1 MSRRGTNIRKR
12 ADGRWEGRYYIVDTA
27 GSKKCKSV
35 YGHSYKEVTE
45 RLLTA
50 KAASLNQTAAPKQ
63 SAITVKEVA
72 EKWLESIASSR
83 KCSTIQKYST
93 IYNKYIK
100 PNWGESVI
108 DQLNQNEILK
118 LLPETAGESVIKSIL
133 CIFNSILAYGVAT
146 YGTGEIHLSY
156 RSKRS
161 SVTSSNNINTINTT
175 DQQKLSIIWI
185 TIRLM
190 EEIKHMDISAG
201 IVIFNPDINRLKEN
215 ISAVIVQCAHVYLVD
230 NGSNNIDE
238 VKKLLNQ
245 YNHSKVSVLCNMENQ
260 GIAKALNQLA
270 SEAQKGGFDW
280 ILTLDQDSVAP
291 SNIIEEFE
299 KYTNNLNTGMLC
311 PVICDRN
318 KGVVVEAKDNY
329 KEIDECITSGSLLN
343 IKAWRKIGGFD
354 ESMFIDGVDF
364 DICYRLRKN
373 GYKILCIQSVV
384 LLHELGR
391 IVYHR
396 FIFWKVL
403 VKNHSAFRKF
413 YIARNTVY
421 LARKEHTNIIKA
433 ILQNVKLFLIVVCY
447 EDDKWKKSKK
457 ILQGTIDGFK
467 CEIDR

>member
-1 MSRRGTNIRKR
+1 
-12 ADGRWEGRYYIVDTA
+12 
-27 GSKKCKSV
+27 
-35 YGHSYKEVTE
+35 
-45 RLLTA
+45 
-50 KAASLNQTAAPKQ
+50 
-63 SAITVKEVA
+63 
-72 EKWLESIASSR
+72 
-83 KCSTIQKYST
+83 
-93 IYNKYIK
+93 
-100 PNWGESVI
+100 
-108 DQLNQNEILK
+108 
-118 LLPETAGESVIKSIL
+118 
-133 CIFNSILAYGVAT
+133 
-146 YGTGEIHLSY
+146 
-156 RSKRS
+156 
-161 SVTSSNNINTINTT
+161 
-175 DQQKLSIIWI
+175 
-185 TIRLM
+185 
-190 EEIKHMDISAG
+190 MDISAG
-201 IVIFNPDINRLKEN
+201 IVLFNPDINRLKEN

-343 IKAWRKIGGFD
+343 IKAWRKIGGLD

>member
-1 MSRRGTNIRKR
+1 
-12 ADGRWEGRYYIVDTA
+12 
-27 GSKKCKSV
+27 
-35 YGHSYKEVTE
+35 
-45 RLLTA
+45 
-50 KAASLNQTAAPKQ
+50 
-63 SAITVKEVA
+63 
-72 EKWLESIASSR
+72 
-83 KCSTIQKYST
+83 
-93 IYNKYIK
+93 
-100 PNWGESVI
+100 
-108 DQLNQNEILK
+108 
-118 LLPETAGESVIKSIL
+118 
-133 CIFNSILAYGVAT
+133 
-146 YGTGEIHLSY
+146 
-156 RSKRS
+156 
-161 SVTSSNNINTINTT
+161 
-175 DQQKLSIIWI
+175 
-185 TIRLM
+185 
-190 EEIKHMDISAG
+190 MDISAG

>member
-1 MSRRGTNIRKR
+1 
-12 ADGRWEGRYYIVDTA
+12 
-27 GSKKCKSV
+27 
-35 YGHSYKEVTE
+35 
-45 RLLTA
+45 
-50 KAASLNQTAAPKQ
+50 
-63 SAITVKEVA
+63 
-72 EKWLESIASSR
+72 
-83 KCSTIQKYST
+83 
-93 IYNKYIK
+93 
-100 PNWGESVI
+100 
-108 DQLNQNEILK
+108 
-118 LLPETAGESVIKSIL
+118 
-133 CIFNSILAYGVAT
+133 
-146 YGTGEIHLSY
+146 
-156 RSKRS
+156 
-161 SVTSSNNINTINTT
+161 
-175 DQQKLSIIWI
+175 
-185 TIRLM
+185 M

-201 IVIFNPDINRLKEN
+201 IVLFNPDINRLKEN

-260 GIAKALNQLA
+260 GISKALNQLA

>member
-1 MSRRGTNIRKR
+1 
-12 ADGRWEGRYYIVDTA
+12 
-27 GSKKCKSV
+27 
-35 YGHSYKEVTE
+35 
-45 RLLTA
+45 
-50 KAASLNQTAAPKQ
+50 
-63 SAITVKEVA
+63 
-72 EKWLESIASSR
+72 
-83 KCSTIQKYST
+83 
-93 IYNKYIK
+93 
-100 PNWGESVI
+100 
-108 DQLNQNEILK
+108 
-118 LLPETAGESVIKSIL
+118 
-133 CIFNSILAYGVAT
+133 
-146 YGTGEIHLSY
+146 
-156 RSKRS
+156 
-161 SVTSSNNINTINTT
+161 
-175 DQQKLSIIWI
+175 
-185 TIRLM
+185 M

-201 IVIFNPDINRLKEN
+201 IVLFNPDINRLKEN

-467 CEIDR
+467 CEIER

>member
-1 MSRRGTNIRKR
+1 
-12 ADGRWEGRYYIVDTA
+12 
-27 GSKKCKSV
+27 
-35 YGHSYKEVTE
+35 
-45 RLLTA
+45 
-50 KAASLNQTAAPKQ
+50 
-63 SAITVKEVA
+63 
-72 EKWLESIASSR
+72 
-83 KCSTIQKYST
+83 
-93 IYNKYIK
+93 
-100 PNWGESVI
+100 
-108 DQLNQNEILK
+108 
-118 LLPETAGESVIKSIL
+118 
-133 CIFNSILAYGVAT
+133 
-146 YGTGEIHLSY
+146 
-156 RSKRS
+156 
-161 SVTSSNNINTINTT
+161 
-175 DQQKLSIIWI
+175 
-185 TIRLM
+185 M

-201 IVIFNPDINRLKEN
+201 IVLFNPDINRLKEN

-457 ILQGTIDGFK
+457 ILQGTIDEFK

>member
-1 MSRRGTNIRKR
+1 
-12 ADGRWEGRYYIVDTA
+12 
-27 GSKKCKSV
+27 
-35 YGHSYKEVTE
+35 
-45 RLLTA
+45 
-50 KAASLNQTAAPKQ
+50 
-63 SAITVKEVA
+63 
-72 EKWLESIASSR
+72 
-83 KCSTIQKYST
+83 
-93 IYNKYIK
+93 
-100 PNWGESVI
+100 
-108 DQLNQNEILK
+108 
-118 LLPETAGESVIKSIL
+118 
-133 CIFNSILAYGVAT
+133 
-146 YGTGEIHLSY
+146 
-156 RSKRS
+156 
-161 SVTSSNNINTINTT
+161 
-175 DQQKLSIIWI
+175 
-185 TIRLM
+185 
-190 EEIKHMDISAG
+190 MDISAG
-201 IVIFNPDINRLKEN
+201 IVLFNPDINRLKEN

-245 YNHSKVSVLCNMENQ
+245 YNNSKVSVLCNMENQ
-260 GIAKALNQLA
+260 GISKALNQLA

>member
-1 MSRRGTNIRKR
+1 
-12 ADGRWEGRYYIVDTA
+12 
-27 GSKKCKSV
+27 
-35 YGHSYKEVTE
+35 
-45 RLLTA
+45 
-50 KAASLNQTAAPKQ
+50 
-63 SAITVKEVA
+63 
-72 EKWLESIASSR
+72 
-83 KCSTIQKYST
+83 
-93 IYNKYIK
+93 
-100 PNWGESVI
+100 
-108 DQLNQNEILK
+108 
-118 LLPETAGESVIKSIL
+118 
-133 CIFNSILAYGVAT
+133 
-146 YGTGEIHLSY
+146 
-156 RSKRS
+156 
-161 SVTSSNNINTINTT
+161 
-175 DQQKLSIIWI
+175 
-185 TIRLM
+185 
-190 EEIKHMDISAG
+190 MDISAG

-311 PVICDRN
+311 TVICDRN

>member
-1 MSRRGTNIRKR
+1 
-12 ADGRWEGRYYIVDTA
+12 
-27 GSKKCKSV
+27 
-35 YGHSYKEVTE
+35 
-45 RLLTA
+45 
-50 KAASLNQTAAPKQ
+50 
-63 SAITVKEVA
+63 
-72 EKWLESIASSR
+72 
-83 KCSTIQKYST
+83 
-93 IYNKYIK
+93 
-100 PNWGESVI
+100 
-108 DQLNQNEILK
+108 
-118 LLPETAGESVIKSIL
+118 
-133 CIFNSILAYGVAT
+133 
-146 YGTGEIHLSY
+146 
-156 RSKRS
+156 
-161 SVTSSNNINTINTT
+161 
-175 DQQKLSIIWI
+175 
-185 TIRLM
+185 
-190 EEIKHMDISAG
+190 
-201 IVIFNPDINRLKEN
+201 
-215 ISAVIVQCAHVYLVD
+215 
-230 NGSNNIDE
+230 
-238 VKKLLNQ
+238 
-245 YNHSKVSVLCNMENQ
+245 MENQ

-403 VKNHSAFRKF
+403 VKIILHSASF
-413 YIARNTVY
+413 I
-421 LARKEHTNIIKA
+421 
-433 ILQNVKLFLIVVCY
+433 
-447 EDDKWKKSKK
+447 
-457 ILQGTIDGFK
+457 
-467 CEIDR
+467 